1 MQRRRERTKRMM
13 IDSSEITTRERK
25 ERKRERILDSPFS
38 ALLLESYASLLLHSS
53 SSGLPGIGSRET
65 LCKSSP
71 SIHQPAALASFANL
85 VVGGLPS
92 ISLPLSL
99 SPPPFPLSS
108 SRLVGRFTFAFY
120 AFTNFSLAEMT
131 HFASSRWKMQ
141 PTSLAGPSTLSPPFF
156 SLFPFISPYPPSLFN
171 QYRGPVSPDL
181 YPLLLLLIPSSFPPL
196 LVSYYFFSYF
206 LPSYFPFRSVS
217 SFFFLSL
224 SIFHSSP
231 SPSPASRARQLLWT
245 RGLFVW
251 TRKREQERSGVSLC
265 SLARRDKISFVD
277 EQSPDE

>member
-92 ISLPLSL
+92 ISLPLS
-99 SPPPFPLSS
+99 FSS
-108 SRLVGRFTFAFY
+108 
-120 AFTNFSLAEMT
+120 
-131 HFASSRWKMQ
+131 
-141 PTSLAGPSTLSPPFF
+141 FF
-156 SLFPFISPYPPSLFN
+156 SSFLLPLGWSFYFCILRFYELLSGRDDPLRVFPMENAANLSGWTQHP
-171 QYRGPVSPDL
+171 
-181 YPLLLLLIPSSFPPL
+181 
-196 LVSYYFFSYF
+196 
-206 LPSYFPFRSVS
+206 VS
-217 SFFFLSL
+217 SFLFF
-224 SIFHSSP
+224 
-231 SPSPASRARQLLWT
+231 
-245 RGLFVW
+245 
-251 TRKREQERSGVSLC
+251 
-265 SLARRDKISFVD
+265 ISFYIPL
-277 EQSPDE
+277 SPVSF

>member
-171 QYRGPVSPDL
+171 SIEVQY
-181 YPLLLLLIPSSFPPL
+181 
-196 LVSYYFFSYF
+196 
-206 LPSYFPFRSVS
+206 LPTSIL
-217 SFFFLSL
+217 FFFLFLLLFLLFLFLIIFFLISSPRIFPFEAFPPFSFSL
-224 SIFHSSP
+224 SPSSTLLP
-231 SPSPASRARQLLWT
+231 PLPQPRERVNFCERAASLF
-245 RGLFVW
+245 GLG
-251 TRKREQERSGVSLC
+251 KGS
-265 SLARRDKISFVD
+265 RRDREFRFAH
-277 EQSPDE
+277 

>member
-1 MQRRRERTKRMM
+1 MM

-171 QYRGPVSPDL
+171 
-181 YPLLLLLIPSSFPPL
+181 
-196 LVSYYFFSYF
+196 
-206 LPSYFPFRSVS
+206 
-217 SFFFLSL
+217 
-224 SIFHSSP
+224 
-231 SPSPASRARQLLWT
+231 
-245 RGLFVW
+245 
-251 TRKREQERSGVSLC
+251 
-265 SLARRDKISFVD
+265 
-277 EQSPDE
+277 

>member
-13 IDSSEITTRERK
+13 IDSSEITTRETK

-171 QYRGPVSPDL
+171 SIEVQYLPTSIL
-181 YPLLLLLIPSSFPPL
+181 FFLFLLLFLLFLFLIIFFLISSPRIFPFEAFPPFSFSLSPSSTFLPPL
-196 LVSYYFFSYF
+196 PQPRERVNFCE
-206 LPSYFPFRSVS
+206 RAA
-217 SFFFLSL
+217 SL
-224 SIFHSSP
+224 F
-231 SPSPASRARQLLWT
+231 
-245 RGLFVW
+245 GLG
-251 TRKREQERSGVSLC
+251 KGS
-265 SLARRDKISFVD
+265 RRDREFRFAH
-277 EQSPDE
+277 

>member
-13 IDSSEITTRERK
+13 IDSSEITTRETK

-171 QYRGPVSPDL
+171 LYRGPVSPDL
-181 YPLLLLLIPSSFPPL
+181 YPLLLLIPSSFPPL

-217 SFFFLSL
+217 SFFFLSF
-224 SIFHSSP
+224 SFFHLP
-231 SPSPASRARQLLWT
+231 
-245 RGLFVW
+245 LF
-251 TRKREQERSGVSLC
+251 SLPFP
-265 SLARRDKISFVD
+265 SLASASTFVNARPLCLD
-277 EQSPDE
+277 

>member
-171 QYRGPVSPDL
+171 SIEVQYLPTSIL
-181 YPLLLLLIPSSFPPL
+181 
-196 LVSYYFFSYF
+196 FF
-206 LPSYFPFRSVS
+206 
-217 SFFFLSL
+217 FFFLFLLLFLLFLFLIIFFLISSPRIFPFEAFPPFSFSL
-224 SIFHSSP
+224 SPSSTLLP
-231 SPSPASRARQLLWT
+231 PLPQPRERVNFCERAASLF
-245 RGLFVW
+245 GLG
-251 TRKREQERSGVSLC
+251 KGS
-265 SLARRDKISFVD
+265 RRDREFRFAH
-277 EQSPDE
+277 